1 MSRRAMKWLSMLLG
15 LAAAATGFHAQT
27 EEPRRDWIDPATG
40 HRVIR
45 LTDQPGS
52 STLYFHDNAFSAA
65 GDRMML
71 RTPKG
76 IAVVDVAKIGSATL
90 TLDIVSATAR
100 GGYFARRGRDIY
112 LSGGAGNSGG
122 GRGESSLTAVNVD
135 TRAIRELPHARGLIN
150 ADETLSVHI
159 FEAMTDTMGRHGDL
173 RPLLFDRGMIR
184 ADRST
189 TCPPDGVLAKD
200 RLSES

>member
-1 MSRRAMKWLSMLLG
+1 MPRRAMKWLSTFLG

-27 EEPRRDWIDPATG
+27 EESRRDWIDPATG

-90 TLDIVSATAR
+90 TLDIVSATGR

-122 GRGESSLTAVNVD
+122 GRGG
-135 TRAIRELPHARGLIN
+135 ELLDRRQRRHA
-150 ADETLSVHI
+150 
-159 FEAMTDTMGRHGDL
+159 GD
-173 RPLLFDRGMIR
+173 P
-184 ADRST
+184 
-189 TCPPDGVLAKD
+189 
-200 RLSES
+200 